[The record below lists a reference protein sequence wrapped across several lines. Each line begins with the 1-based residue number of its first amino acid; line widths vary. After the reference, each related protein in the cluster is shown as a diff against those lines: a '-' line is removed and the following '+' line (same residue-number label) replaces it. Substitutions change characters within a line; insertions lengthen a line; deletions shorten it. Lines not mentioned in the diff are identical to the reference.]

1 VHVILVDDRQPG
13 AKSPGRI
20 LPAFSASMISHV
32 ALLLCLAVVFHETR
46 QRESTDS
53 AADLSAPTQLVWV
66 SSGDGGGGGGGN
78 ENQEPSRRLQ
88 RSGTDRVTTP
98 AVRASLVEFR
108 ESAPEP
114 EQAIVVP
121 TLPLA
126 AESLTLPGAMNNPS
140 FSIDSL
146 GPGTG
151 GGTETGSGSGTGPGN
166 GPGSRLGDGGNV
178 GGGPNKGGAKLV
190 MPTVIRDV
198 KPEYTAEAMRAHVQG
213 AVLVRAIVQA
223 DGTVRDAQVV
233 RSLDPVFGLDQAA
246 VRAAAHW
253 RFRPAL
259 IAGQPVPMAIT
270 IELVFSLR

>member
-1 VHVILVDDRQPG
+1 
-13 AKSPGRI
+13 
-20 LPAFSASMISHV
+20 MISHI
-32 ALLLCLAVVFHETR
+32 ALLLCLALVFNETR
-46 QRESTDS
+46 QRESTAS
-53 AADLSAPTQLVWV
+53 TAADLSALTQLIWMPV
-66 SSGDGGGGGGGN
+66 SGGGGGGGGGGN
-78 ENQEPSRRLQ
+78 QNPEPSRRVQ

-126 AESLTLPGAMNNPS
+126 AESLTLPGAMSDPS

-146 GPGTG
+146 GPGTRRGAETGNG
-151 GGTETGSGSGTGPGN
+151 GGIGSGDGIGVGPGRLEN
-166 GPGSRLGDGGNV
+166 SGGPGGA
-178 GGGPNKGGAKLV
+178 GAKLV
-190 MPTVIRDV
+190 MPTVIRNV
-198 KPEYTAEAMRAHVQG
+198 KPEYTTEAMRARVQG

-223 DGTVRDAQVV
+223 DGTVRDVQVV

-246 VRAAAHW
+246 VRAAAQW

-259 IAGQPVPMAIT
+259 MAGQPVPMAIT